1 MSAAA
6 NRALATLH
14 ELGVVPADAPATA
27 IELSGGVSCESVAVR
42 SESVHVVVK
51 RALPRLLVEAEW
63 LASDDRLATEATALR
78 LLAAITPDA
87 VPEVIA
93 LSRDGRRLVVAHAPD
108 GWRDWRSLLLEGV
121 VDPAVGAR
129 LGTLLGTWQRSTTGV
144 RLPELES
151 LTGFTELRIDPFH
164 LTVAR
169 KHPELA
175 DTIEAM
181 SRRLLTTRE
190 CLVHGDFSPKNVL
203 VGEEG
208 LWVID
213 WEIAHVGDPV
223 FDVAF
228 LCSHLV
234 LKSIH
239 RRSDAQLHREA
250 VAAFLAAYG
259 DLDERWLVANVGC
272 LLLARVDGKSP
283 APYLG
288 ESERH
293 AVREL
298 GRALLVEPP
307 PRLLGAWDLV

>member
-1 MSAAA
+1 MSAAPK
-6 NRALATLH
+6 RALAALH
-14 ELGVVPADAPATA
+14 ELGVIPADAPATA
-27 IELSGGVSCESVAVR
+27 VELSGGVSCESVAVR
-42 SESVHVVVK
+42 SGGLHVVVK

-63 LASDDRLATEATALR
+63 LASEGRLAIEATALR
-78 LLAAITPDA
+78 LVASLTPDA
-87 VPEVIA
+87 VPPVIA
-93 LSRDGRRLVVAHAPD
+93 LGEDGRRLVVGHAPD

-129 LGTLLGTWQRSTTGV
+129 LGTLLGTWQRATTAV

-151 LTGFTELRIDPFH
+151 QTGFTELRIDPFH

-175 DTIEAM
+175 DRIE
-181 SRRLLTTRE
+181 SVTRRLLTTQQ

-203 VGEEG
+203 VGDDG

-228 LCSHLV
+228 LCSHLL

-239 RRSDAQLHREA
+239 RRRDAELHREA
-250 VAAFLAAYG
+250 AAAFLAAYG
-259 DLDERWLVANVGC
+259 DRDEHWLVANVGC

-283 APYLG
+283 APYLR
-288 ESERH
+288 EDERRTT
-293 AVREL
+293 REL
-298 GRALLVEPP
+298 GRALLLEPP
-307 PRLLGAWDLV
+307 AQLLAAWGLV